1 MRAQNFDSLLYRYGD
16 NLQLFYSGADL
27 TGAALNIDIQIG
39 MAVASWAYTSLVNTP
54 RLSSAT

>member
-1 MRAQNFDSLLYRYGD
+1 
-16 NLQLFYSGADL
+16 
-27 TGAALNIDIQIG
+27 LNIDIQIG